1 MLKSLNDRGAFTE
14 KEAYKE
20 KLSLSL
26 SRSKSPY
33 LSDNRKRLRGWRIV
47 ATDYSLRLR
56 FSTIKLRFEFW
67 REGTTQSIKQVHV

>member
-1 MLKSLNDRGAFTE
+1 MIGVHLQKRRLTI
-14 KEAYKE
+14 E
-20 KLSLSL
+20 KLSLPH

-47 ATDYSLRLR
+47 ATDYSLRLIYSFDKAVR

-67 REGTTQSIKQVHV
+67 REGTTQSIK